1 MGSKVEIITALILVC
16 RTPQSGVPIFAQNKK
31 HPKALFVFDKENKSF
46 KLYPNL
52 GTILANG

>member
-1 MGSKVEIITALILVC
+1 MQDAAERHSDIG
-16 RTPQSGVPIFAQNKK
+16 QNKK